1 MTIKRKIAFGLS
13 KGGELQWV
21 PIEKKSGGRRR
32 PQLCRKKT
40 VEEIKALAR
49 KFRISL
55 TKRVEVAKTKAD
67 LCASI
72 ARRVKVDSTPIGK
85 QLKKS
90 TKKAAPK
97 PKKSTKKAAPKPKKS
112 TKKAAPKPK
121 KSTKMS
127 LRKYG
132 YSLKSENNVRKP
144 ALNAAVKNSSRDKV
158 AKRLTFLG
166 RVQSKK
172 NPVYSQRAFKNAGYV
187 KKETKKAASNNI
199 SKLTNQELKA
209 LKQMFNNN
217 NNNNNFYVRRSNS
230 NSNSNNSNSNKT
242 NISELN
248 NALNRIKKGGR
259 LSANELA
266 NLGNKLTNVQK
277 KRWNRV
283 VTNFNTGSAD
293 PLSNEE
299 FRRLRSRY
307 SKK

>member
-1 MTIKRKIAFGLS
+1 L
-13 KGGELQWV
+13 E
-21 PIEKKSGGRRR
+21 
-32 PQLCRKKT
+32 
-40 VEEIKALAR
+40 
-49 KFRISL
+49 
-55 TKRVEVAKTKAD
+55 
-67 LCASI
+67 
-72 ARRVKVDSTPIGK
+72 
-85 QLKKS
+85 
-90 TKKAAPK
+90 
-97 PKKSTKKAAPKPKKS
+97 KS

-144 ALNAAVKNSSRDKV
+144 ALNATVKNFSRDKV

-187 KKETKKAASNNI
+187 KKETKKAVSNNI

-209 LKQMFNNN
+209 LKQMFNNNN

>member
-32 PQLCRKKT
+32 RPQLCRKKT
-40 VEEIKALAR
+40 VEEIKAVAR
-49 KFRISL
+49 KLRISL

-72 ARRVKVDSTPIGK
+72 ARRVKVDSTPIDK
-85 QLKKS
+85 QLE
-90 TKKAAPK
+90 
-97 PKKSTKKAAPKPKKS
+97 KS

-144 ALNAAVKNSSRDKV
+144 ALNAAVKNFSRDNV

-187 KKETKKAASNNI
+187 KKETKKKAASASNNI

-209 LKQMFNNN
+209 LKQMFNNNN